1 MKLAS
6 LILLFVASVTH
17 SQQLIKLCDDSAR
30 YVTYSTD
37 NKTGLPG
44 SYYWSVDN
52 GPYVYN
58 GASYGITWSVENAGE
73 HVITV
78 YFESDAS
85 CPSEP
90 VSLNITVEVCEL
102 TVMWAPNVFTPNGD
116 ANNNTW
122 SPKGENY
129 HDAYVY
135 VVNRWGEVMFES
147 YNMNIGWDGTY
158 NGVPCNEGVYI
169 YMLKWNDS
177 ANKLHQQTGQISLI
191 R

>member
-1 MKLAS
+1 MKQ
-6 LILLFVASVTH
+6 LLFLLLFANISF
-17 SQQLIKLCDDSAR
+17 SQQIIKLCDDSSR

-58 GASYGITWSVENAGE
+58 GSTYGITWSTENKGD
-73 HVITV
+73 HTLTV
-78 YFESDAS
+78 YFESDGL

-116 ANNNTW
+116 AVNNTW
-122 SPKGENY
+122 TVHGENY
-129 HDAYVY
+129 SNGYLY
-135 VVNRWGEVMFES
+135 IVNRWGETVFES
-147 YNMNIGWDGTY
+147 YNLNVGWDGTY
-158 NGVPCNEGVYI
+158 GETPCSEGVYI
-169 YMLKWNDS
+169 YILSWRDS
-177 ANKLHQQTGQISLI
+177 SNKLHQQTGQISLI